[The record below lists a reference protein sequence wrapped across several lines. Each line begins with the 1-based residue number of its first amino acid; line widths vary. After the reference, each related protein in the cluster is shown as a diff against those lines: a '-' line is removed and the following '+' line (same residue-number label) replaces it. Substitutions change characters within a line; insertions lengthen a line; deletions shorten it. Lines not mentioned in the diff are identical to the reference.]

1 MMLLR
6 QTSVRWAQ
14 RARLKTAMA
23 NEPNLIPR
31 VETAE
36 PANPAAANAVPDG
49 AKPDQVKSEQAR
61 PDQAASDQ
69 AKSDQARSDQAR
81 PDARGT
87 VLGGRYVL
95 REPLGEG
102 GMAVV
107 WRAFD
112 SHLKRDVALK
122 LLHEHVLPV
131 DRERFGREI
140 RTLARLSHPG
150 VVTIFDLGGEGN
162 RTFFTMELLEGGP
175 ISNLGPVEDT
185 PDDLERFLQV
195 SISAARALMHIHSQ
209 GMVHR
214 DLTPRNILLDANASP
229 RIMDFGLVYVRD
241 ATRDLTRT
249 GYTAG
254 TPQYMAP
261 EQARGGLVA
270 SASDVYAFGAVLFRT
285 LSGRAPFEADND
297 QGILYQH
304 VYEKAPSLEQLNPAI
319 PSEISETIA
328 EFLEKKSSDR
338 PTDPGLTL
346 EAALEDVRRLHI
358 PGQHRGGRARA
369 GVYPHGPA
377 RPRKL
382 ELVWEAQLPGE
393 VAWPAAITANRDV
406 LAIGTRSGSLCL
418 LEIGSGIRYA
428 DLPAGDEVTAPATFD
443 GNTVAYAAW
452 DGLVRLVDWRTG
464 VTRWT
469 HKTRSEITAAPTRWA
484 DHWLIASRDGHLHAL
499 SANGKLEWAYRAG
512 SPIAGSPTLWGGL
525 CFIADEEGWIHA
537 LEPRAGKLAWKV
549 RLGSVHAS
557 LAIGRHPRI
566 PGNAVLIAP
575 TWTGEVHAIHLTPGE
590 HGLRPHD
597 EPLWTYDL
605 EGEIWSSAALLGSLG
620 SSSTDA
626 STSDAGSSVIL
637 GSWSNAIVSLNL
649 ETGDDRWNLK
659 LQDRVTGSP
668 IISKGT
674 VYVTSEAGE
683 IVAVRAKDGLELWR
697 DSIDASIQGTPLA
710 VDGRLIVASLDGR
723 IRSYR

>member
-1 MMLLR
+1 MADESNASPTLEIPER
-6 QTSVRWAQ
+6 NTSLEV
-14 RARLKTAMA
+14 
-23 NEPNLIPR
+23 
-31 VETAE
+31 
-36 PANPAAANAVPDG
+36 
-49 AKPDQVKSEQAR
+49 
-61 PDQAASDQ
+61 
-69 AKSDQARSDQAR
+69 
-81 PDARGT
+81 RGT
-87 VLGGRYVL
+87 ILGGRYVL

-150 VVTIFDLGGEGN
+150 VVTIFDLGGDGN

-175 ISNLGPVEDT
+175 ISNPGPLEDT
-185 PDDLERFLQV
+185 PEDLERFLQV
-195 SISAARALMHIHSQ
+195 GIGAARALAHIHSK

-214 DLTPRNILLDANASP
+214 DLTPRNILLDANFVP
-229 RIMDFGLVYVRD
+229 RIMDFGLVYVSD
-241 ATRDLTRT
+241 ATRELTRT

-261 EQARGGLVA
+261 EQAKGGPVNA
-270 SASDVYAFGAVLFRT
+270 ASDVYAFGAVLFRT
-285 LSGRAPFEADND
+285 ASGRAPFEADND

-304 VYEKAPSLEQLNPAI
+304 VYETAPSLEHLNPAV
-319 PSEISETIA
+319 PGVISESIA
-328 EFLEKKSSDR
+328 EFLEKKPADR
-338 PTDPGLTL
+338 PSDAVLRL

-377 RPRKL
+377 RASKL
-382 ELVWEAQLPGE
+382 EWVWEAQLPGE

-406 LAIGTRSGSLCL
+406 LSVGTRSGSLCL
-418 LEIGSGIRYA
+418 LEIGSGVRYA
-428 DLPAGDEVTAPATFD
+428 DLPAADEVTAPATFD
-443 GNTVAYAAW
+443 GETVVYAAW
-452 DGLVRLVDWRTG
+452 DGVVRCVDWRTG
-464 VTRWT
+464 VGRWT

-499 SANGKLEWAYRAG
+499 SGAGKLEWAYRAG
-512 SPIAGSPTLWGGL
+512 SPIAGSPALWGGL
-525 CFIADEEGWIHA
+525 CFVADEEGWVHA

-557 LAIGRHPRI
+557 LAVARHPRLANEAI
-566 PGNAVLIAP
+566 LVAP
-575 TWTGEVHAIHLTPGE
+575 TWGGEVHALHLTPSE
-590 HGLRPHD
+590 HGLRPKD

-605 EGEIWSSAALLGSLG
+605 EGEAWSSPAIVGPSDFTVNQPAVN
-620 SSSTDA
+620 
-626 STSDAGSSVIL
+626 TSDSGGTVIL
-637 GSWSNAIVSLNL
+637 GSWSNTLRALNL
-649 ETGDDRWNLK
+649 ETGDDRWSLNLR
-659 LQDRVTGSP
+659 DRVTASP
-668 IISKGT
+668 IVSRGT
-674 VYVTSEAGE
+674 VYAASEAGE

-697 DSIDASIQGTPLA
+697 DELDSSIQGTPLA
-710 VDGRLIVASLDGR
+710 VDGRLIIAGLDGR
-723 IRSYR
+723 LRCYR

>member
-1 MMLLR
+1 
-6 QTSVRWAQ
+6 
-14 RARLKTAMA
+14 MA
-23 NEPNLIPR
+23 DEPKVIPL
-31 VETAE
+31 ETAE
-36 PANPAAANAVPDG
+36 PQSPVAL
-49 AKPDQVKSEQAR
+49 KPMPEQA
-61 PDQAASDQ
+61 
-69 AKSDQARSDQAR
+69 K

-87 VLGGRYVL
+87 TLGARFVL

-150 VVTIFDLGGEGN
+150 VITIFDLGGDGN

-175 ISNLGPVEDT
+175 ISNLGPLEDT
-185 PDDLERFLQV
+185 PEDLERFLQV
-195 SISAARALMHIHSQ
+195 AISAARALSHIHSQ

-214 DLTPRNILLDANASP
+214 DLTPRNILLDANFVP
-229 RIMDFGLVYVRD
+229 RIMDFGLVYVSD

-261 EQARGGLVA
+261 EQARGGAVGA
-270 SASDVYAFGAVLFRT
+270 ASDVYAFGAVLYRT
-285 LSGRAPFEADND
+285 ASGRAPFEADND

-304 VYEKAPSLEQLNPAI
+304 VYEKAPSLESLNPAV
-319 PSEISETIA
+319 PRALSDTIA
-328 EFLEKKSSDR
+328 EFLEKKSVDR
-338 PTDPGLTL
+338 PSDAALTL
-346 EAALEDVRRLHI
+346 EGALEDVRRLHI
-358 PGQHRGGRARA
+358 PGQHRGGRTRA
-369 GVYPHGPA
+369 GAYPHGPNK
-377 RPRKL
+377 PGKL

-406 LAIGTRSGSLCL
+406 LSIGTRSGSLCL

-443 GNTVAYAAW
+443 GDSIAYAAW

-464 VTRWT
+464 VTHWT

-484 DHWLIASRDGHLHAL
+484 DHWLVASRDGHLHAL
-499 SANGKLEWAYRAG
+499 SQTGKLEWAYRAG
-512 SPIAGSPTLWGGL
+512 SPIAGSPALWGGL

-537 LEPRAGKLAWKV
+537 LEPQAGKLAWKV
-549 RLGSVHAS
+549 KLGSVHAS
-557 LAIGRHPRI
+557 LAVARHPRVPTDAI
-566 PGNAVLIAP
+566 LIAP
-575 TWTGEVHAIHLTPGE
+575 TWTGEVHALHLTPGE

-605 EGEIWSSAALLGSLG
+605 EGEVWSSPALLGPALIG
-620 SSSTDA
+620 SGQGSI
-626 STSDAGSSVIL
+626 GSSVIL
-637 GSWSNAIVSLNL
+637 GSWSNTILCLNL

-659 LQDRVTGSP
+659 MQDRVTGSP
-668 IISKGT
+668 ITSKGT

-683 IVAVRAKDGLELWR
+683 VVAVRAKDGHELWR
-697 DSIDASIQGTPLA
+697 DEIGVSIQGTPLA

-723 IRSYR
+723 IRSYRS

>member
-1 MMLLR
+1 
-6 QTSVRWAQ
+6 
-14 RARLKTAMA
+14 MA
-23 NEPNLIPR
+23 DEPKVKAPL
-31 VETAE
+31 ETAE
-36 PANPAAANAVPDG
+36 PQSPVAFKPIPEPA
-49 AKPDQVKSEQAR
+49 K
-61 PDQAASDQ
+61 
-69 AKSDQARSDQAR
+69 

-87 VLGGRYVL
+87 TLGARFVL

-150 VVTIFDLGGEGN
+150 VITIFDLGGDGN

-175 ISNLGPVEDT
+175 ISNLGPIEDT
-185 PDDLERFLQV
+185 PEDLERFLQV
-195 SISAARALMHIHSQ
+195 GISAAKALAHIHFQ

-214 DLTPRNILLDANASP
+214 DLTPRNILLDANFVP
-229 RIMDFGLVYVRD
+229 RIMDFGLVYVSD

-261 EQARGGLVA
+261 EQARGGAVGA
-270 SASDVYAFGAVLFRT
+270 ASDVYAFGAVLYRT
-285 LSGRAPFEADND
+285 ASGRAPFEADND

-304 VYEKAPSLEQLNPAI
+304 VYEKAPSLESLNPAI
-319 PSEISETIA
+319 PTALSETIA
-328 EFLEKKSSDR
+328 EFLEKKSVDR
-338 PTDPGLTL
+338 PNDAALTL
-346 EAALEDVRRLHI
+346 EGALEDVRRLHI

-369 GVYPHGPA
+369 GAYPHGPNK
-377 RPRKL
+377 PNKL

-406 LAIGTRSGSLCL
+406 LAVGTRSGNLCL

-443 GNTVAYAAW
+443 DDTVVYAAW
-452 DGLVRLVDWRTG
+452 DGLVRMVDWRTG

-499 SANGKLEWAYRAG
+499 THAGKLEWAYRAS
-512 SPIAGSPTLWGGL
+512 SPVAGSPALWGGL

-549 RLGSVHAS
+549 KLGSVHAS
-557 LAIGRHPRI
+557 LAVARHPRVPTDAI
-566 PGNAVLIAP
+566 LIAP
-575 TWTGEVHAIHLTPGE
+575 TWTGEVHALHLTQGE

-605 EGEIWSSAALLGSLG
+605 EGEIWSSPALLGPAPVGNGQG
-620 SSSTDA
+620 SI
-626 STSDAGSSVIL
+626 GSSVIL
-637 GSWSNAIVSLNL
+637 GSWSNTILSLNL

-659 LQDRVTGSP
+659 MQDRVTGSP
-668 IISKGT
+668 ITSKGT

-683 IVAVRAKDGLELWR
+683 IVAVRAKDGFELWR
-697 DSIDASIQGTPLA
+697 DEIGVSIQGTPLA